1 MESILPR
8 CLSVRRKKLQVVD
21 EPLSGVKLLAP
32 KVIEDGRG
40 FFMESYN
47 RRDLAELGIAHDFV
61 QDNHS
66 RSSRGVLRGL
76 HYQLGHAQAKMVRV
90 TRGRVFD
97 VVVDIRRGSPTFA
110 QWAGAELSEDNR
122 LCLFAEEGFAH
133 GFLVLSEVADFQ
145 YKCSDFFSAKDERGL
160 PWNDPEIGID
170 WPLDGLD
177 PLLSERDR
185 EWRPLAD
192 VTSEDLPEFTP

>member
-1 MESILPR
+1 MR
-8 CLSVRRKKLQVVD
+8 VVD
-21 EPLSGVKLLAP
+21 EPLPGVKLIEP
-32 KVIEDGRG
+32 KVIEDSRG

-47 RRDLAELGIAHDFV
+47 RRNLADLGVAIEFV

-76 HYQLGHAQAKMVRV
+76 HYQIDHAQAKLVRV

-97 VVVDIRRGSPTFA
+97 VVVDIRRGSPNFGR
-110 QWAGAELSEDNR
+110 WAGTELSEDNR
-122 LCLFAEEGFAH
+122 LCFFAEAGFAH
-133 GFLVLSEVADFQ
+133 GFLVLSEIADFQ
-145 YKCSDFFSAKDERGL
+145 YKCSDFYSAEDERGL

-177 PLLSERDR
+177 PILSVRDR
-185 EWRPLAD
+185 GWKFMTDMA
-192 VTSEDLPEFTP
+192 TEDFPVYSP

>member
-1 MESILPR
+1 MR
-8 CLSVRRKKLQVVD
+8 VVE
-21 EPLSGVKLLAP
+21 EPLPGVKLLAP
-32 KVIEDGRG
+32 KVIDDGRG

-47 RRDLAELGIAHDFV
+47 RRHLADLGIAHEFV

-76 HYQLGHAQAKMVRV
+76 HYQLGHAQAKLVRV

-97 VVVDIRRGSPTFA
+97 VVVDIRRGSPNFGR
-110 QWAGAELSEDNR
+110 WAGAQLSEENR

-133 GFLVLSEVADFQ
+133 GFLVLSDVVDFQ
-145 YKCSDFFSAKDERGL
+145 YKCSDFFSAEDERGL

-170 WPLDGLD
+170 WPLDNLE
-177 PLLSERDR
+177 PILSERDR
-185 EWRPLAD
+185 GWKILTEV
-192 VTSEDLPEFTP
+192 VTEDLPVFTP

>member
-1 MESILPR
+1 
-8 CLSVRRKKLQVVD
+8 VVE
-21 EPLSGVKLLAP
+21 EPLPGVKLLAP
-32 KVIEDGRG
+32 KVIDDSRG

-47 RRDLAELGIAHDFV
+47 RRHLADLGIAHEFV

-76 HYQLGHAQAKMVRV
+76 HYQLGHAQAKLVRV

-97 VVVDIRRGSPTFA
+97 VVVDIRRGSPNFGR
-110 QWAGAELSEDNR
+110 WAGAQLSEENR

-133 GFLVLSEVADFQ
+133 GFLVLSDVVDFQ
-145 YKCSDFFSAKDERGL
+145 YKCSDFFSAEDERGL

-170 WPLDGLD
+170 WPLDNLE
-177 PLLSERDR
+177 PILSERDR
-185 EWRPLAD
+185 GWKILTEV
-192 VTSEDLPEFTP
+192 VTEDLPVFTP